1 MEETVETPE
10 EPKAADGGADEKP
23 VKPEELEPA
32 ALTAK
37 ARGRVVMRLLSEA
50 DGTVSNTETSGLT
63 SIKRA
68 CGLVG
73 TGKKELL
80 YGLAR
85 LVKREQ
91 CHNDYKRVRSGFKC
105 SKCGG
110 RFDRV
115 PRFCPDCGAEVV

>member
-1 MEETVETPE
+1 MEETT
-10 EPKAADGGADEKP
+10 
-23 VKPEELEPA
+23 PEELEAA

-37 ARGRVVMRLLSEA
+37 ARGRIVMKLLSEA
-50 DGTVSNTETSGLT
+50 DSVVTDTQTGGLT
-63 SIKRA
+63 AIKRA

-85 LVKREQ
+85 LIKREQ
-91 CHNDYKRVRSGFKC
+91 CHNDYRRVRSGFKC

-110 RFDRV
+110 RFERI

>member
-1 MEETVETPE
+1 MEETTETPE
-10 EPKAADGGADEKP
+10 AADEGAEEKP
-23 VKPEELEPA
+23 VTPEELEA
-32 ALTAK
+32 ALLTAK
-37 ARGRVVMRLLSEA
+37 ARGRIVMKLLSEA
-50 DGTVSNTETSGLT
+50 DGTASDTQTGGLT

-73 TGKKELL
+73 AGKKELL

-85 LVKREQ
+85 LIKREQ

-110 RFDRV
+110 RFERV
-115 PRFCPDCGAEVV
+115 PSFCPDCGAEVV